1 MRTKTYERDRQTH
14 VSAIVTNEAVENC
27 LRKILAKN
35 QFSLSSKK
43 AHGET
48 GVDILATKRKSYYI
62 EVIGYKKSAPMR
74 ARDFYEV
81 FFRAISRLN
90 QGAKHCIIALSNRA
104 ESGLPVR
111 AQRHRVAWLRIADA
125 FPELEIWLVNVDE
138 HKYKS
143 TTWREWANTNYRR
156 QTSQAFLA

>member
-1 MRTKTYERDRQTH
+1 MTNYDIVRPTFGEDMRFRD
-14 VSAIVTNEAVENC
+14 AKAEA
-27 LRKILAKN
+27 
-35 QFSLSSKK
+35 
-43 AHGET
+43 
-48 GVDILATKRKSYYI
+48 
-62 EVIGYKKSAPMR
+62 
-74 ARDFYEV
+74 
-81 FFRAISRLN
+81 
-90 QGAKHCIIALSNRA
+90 
-104 ESGLPVR
+104 GLPVR